1 VLPLTAIESYAITA
15 LLERSLFCAAVIDSF
30 DEYRAEVQ
38 CCSLLNVTRRKD
50 SPMRWTLALVAL
62 LSASAGEA
70 AAQGKGI
77 RLWNL
82 TTATVS
88 EFQLSPAGKNEWG
101 PNQTLNDK
109 DKEVDHD
116 ERLRITG
123 VEPGKYDAKVGYRGS
138 KHCFVRG
145 IEIKADAVFSIADKD
160 LKDCNK

>member
-1 VLPLTAIESYAITA
+1 MTA
-15 LLERSLFCAAVIDSF
+15 LNSPRLRDC
-30 DEYRAEVQ
+30 
-38 CCSLLNVTRRKD
+38 
-50 SPMRWTLALVAL
+50 PMRWTLAVVAL
-62 LSASAGEA
+62 LAASANEV

-82 TTATVS
+82 TTATIS
-88 EFQLSPAGKNEWG
+88 EFQLSAPGKNDWG
-101 PNQTLNDK
+101 PNQTLNDR

-123 VEPGKYDAKVGYRGS
+123 VEPGRYDAKVGYRGS

>member
-1 VLPLTAIESYAITA
+1 
-15 LLERSLFCAAVIDSF
+15 
-30 DEYRAEVQ
+30 
-38 CCSLLNVTRRKD
+38 
-50 SPMRWTLALVAL
+50 MRWTLALVAL
-62 LSASAGEA
+62 LWASTGEL
-70 AAQGKGI
+70 AAQNKGKGI

-82 TTATVS
+82 TTATIS
-88 EFQLSPAGKNEWG
+88 GFQLSPAGKDAWG

-123 VEPGKYDAKVGYRGS
+123 VEPGQYDAKVSYPDARQCLV
-138 KHCFVRG
+138 KG

>member
-1 VLPLTAIESYAITA
+1 MVVRVSGLPREDLM
-15 LLERSLFCAAVIDSF
+15 
-30 DEYRAEVQ
+30 
-38 CCSLLNVTRRKD
+38 
-50 SPMRWTLALVAL
+50 MRWILALVL
-62 LSASAGEA
+62 LLLVGADEL
-70 AAQGKGI
+70 AAQGKGKGI

-82 TTATVS
+82 TTETIS
-88 EFQLSPAGKNEWG
+88 GFQLSPSGKDIWG

-123 VEPGKYDAKVGYRGS
+123 VEPGQYDAKVSYRNS
-138 KHCFVRG
+138 RQCLVKG